1 MNAVALALMVL
12 VVLDPV
18 VASVAAST
26 LAPTGTR
33 ATTRVTTVGAAVAV
47 AAVLLGTAV
56 LAADAVLDWL
66 DVSAP
71 AALLAAGIVVLV
83 PAVEQLWH
91 GPAGRVERA
100 PGASAVRVGVFP
112 LGVPVVAG
120 PAALVALVAWS
131 AAEGVSTTLTALVL
145 ALAALAAVALAWRVP
160 PTGHAA
166 RVAGRFAGAAG
177 ALVAFDLIRDG
188 VFTT

>member
-1 MNAVALALMVL
+1 MRVLALALMVL

-18 VASVAAST
+18 AASVAAST
-26 LAPTGTR
+26 LAPGDAR
-33 ATTRVTTVGAAVAV
+33 AAGRVKIVGAAVAV
-47 AAVLLGTAV
+47 AAVLLGTAA
-56 LAADAVLDWL
+56 LAAEPVLDWL
-66 DVSAP
+66 DVSVP

-91 GPAGRVERA
+91 GPEGRVERA
-100 PGASAVRVGVFP
+100 PRASALRVGVYP
-112 LGVPVVAG
+112 LGVPVVTG
-120 PAALVALVAWS
+120 PAALVAVVAWS
-131 AAEGVSTTLTALVL
+131 GTEGAGTMLAALAL

-160 PTGHAA
+160 PIGHAA

>member
-1 MNAVALALMVL
+1 MNVLALALMVL

-26 LAPTGTR
+26 LAPGEAR
-33 ATTRVTTVGAAVAV
+33 ASGRVTIVGTAVAV
-47 AAVLLGTAV
+47 AAVLLGVAV
-56 LAADAVLDWL
+56 LAAEPVLDWL

-91 GPAGRVERA
+91 GPEGRVERA
-100 PGASAVRVGVFP
+100 PGASPVRVGVFP

-120 PAALVALVAWS
+120 PAALVAVVAWS
-131 AAEGVSTTLTALVL
+131 GAEGAGTTLAAL
-145 ALAALAAVALAWRVP
+145 ALALATLAAVALAWRTP
-160 PTGHAA
+160 PAGRAA